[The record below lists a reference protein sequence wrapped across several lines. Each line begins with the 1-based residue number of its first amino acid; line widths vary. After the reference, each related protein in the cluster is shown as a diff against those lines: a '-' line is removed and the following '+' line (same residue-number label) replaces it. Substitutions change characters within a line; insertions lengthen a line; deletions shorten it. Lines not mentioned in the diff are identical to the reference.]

1 MSAAAQDREVEAAR
15 WLRYAREDLAAAK
28 SPKDETALAARHRCM
43 LAQQAAEK
51 ALNAALILLDIDP
64 PRTHNL
70 QLLVD
75 LLPEDWPVSSVSVDF
90 ARLSVW
96 IVESRYPGDWPE
108 ATSADA
114 DTAVTSADGI
124 VEAVASSIEHSSAE

>member
-1 MSAAAQDREVEAAR
+1 MSAAQDREVEAAR

-28 SPKDETALAARHRCM
+28 SPEDETTLAARHRCM

-51 ALNAALILLDIDP
+51 ALKAALILLDIDP

-75 LLPEDWPVSSVSVDF
+75 LLPKDWSVSSVSVDF

-114 DTAVTSADGI
+114 DTAVAGAASI
-124 VEAVASSIEHSSAE
+124 VEAVASKIERSSAE